1 MFTKRSLIAMASLAA
16 VSAAFA
22 GPINIVGS
30 YESSVS
36 YSSTSEAASAQFSQ
50 QSFDFAPGYEY
61 SFALTGGGNSL
72 AYNLSENYA
81 AVSNFGSSSYLAGYS
96 HSVGSTTAAN
106 GAAASQAGAAYQEVY
121 FTLTATSDVTLALG
135 AAADGETRT
144 RGRSG
149 GENNSSGFAGFF
161 VYTQNGW
168 EDVAT
173 VTDSDSLVATVSW
186 VRGFTHLARTQV
198 RARVHTAD
206 MPIHIATATVA
217 IASTPLSRCRSRC
230 PSPLW
235 RWEPPR
241 FCVAAAASAN
251 GNSDRKRD
259 RFF

>member
-1 MFTKRSLIAMASLAA
+1 MASLAA

-36 YSSTSEAASAQFSQ
+36 YASTSEAASAQFSQ

-121 FTLTATSDVTLALG
+121 FTLTATSDITLALG

-173 VTDSDSLVATVSW
+173 VTDSDSLVVNGQLGPGLYAFSSY
-186 VRGFTHLARTQV
+186 
-198 RARVHTAD
+198 
-206 MPIHIATATVA
+206 
-217 IASTPLSRCRSRC
+217 AS
-230 PSPLW
+230 
-235 RWEPPR
+235 
-241 FCVAAAASAN
+241 
-251 GNSDRKRD
+251 
-259 RFF
+259 